1 MTRVKAGVTRRRR
14 HKKMLSMTK
23 GHQGVRHRLYR
34 RAHES
39 MIHAYQYAFDHR
51 REKKG
56 DMRRIWNVRINAAAR
71 INGITY
77 SKLINGLSL
86 ADVSINRKM
95 LAELAVSNPQEFSKV
110 VDTAKAALDKV
121 A

>member
-1 MTRVKAGVTRRRR
+1 
-14 HKKMLSMTK
+14 
-23 GHQGVRHRLYR
+23 
-34 RAHES
+34 

-71 INGITY
+71 TNGITY

-86 ADVSINRKM
+86 AEVSINRKM
-95 LAELAVSNPQEFSKV
+95 LAELAVDDPRAFSEV
-110 VDTAKAALDKV
+110 VSIAKSALDK
-121 A
+121 AA